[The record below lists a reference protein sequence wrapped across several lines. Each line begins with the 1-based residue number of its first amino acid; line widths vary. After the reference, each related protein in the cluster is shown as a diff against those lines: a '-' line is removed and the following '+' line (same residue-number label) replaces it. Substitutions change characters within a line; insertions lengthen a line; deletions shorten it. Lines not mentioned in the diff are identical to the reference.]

1 MLELPLRLPSGLT
14 LPNRLAKASMTEA
27 IADDSGAP
35 TPAHAR
41 LYGRWGRGGIG
52 MQLTGNVMVDGR
64 YLERPRNVTLDALE
78 GEAGPAAVDAL
89 RAWAKSARTSGAPIL
104 MQISHPGRQ
113 TQKMVSREPVAPS
126 AVAAVKLLGSF
137 GKPRA
142 LREDEIVEIV
152 ERFARLAAIAQRAGF
167 DGVQIHAAHGYLINQ
182 FLSPLT
188 NLRTDSWGG
197 SLAGRA
203 RFLLEV
209 VRAVRARVG
218 RSFTVSVKL
227 NSADFQRGG
236 FVEDDALE
244 VVRMLDAEGV
254 DLLEISGGS
263 YETPAMF
270 TPEGRGRGTDL
281 RPSAYTPDGRE
292 AGTTTLAKAPST
304 IAREAYFLAFAR
316 RVRAVAK
323 LPLMVTGGFR
333 TRAAMEAALAEGA
346 LDLVG
351 LARPLAIEPDL
362 PQRLLDGTTERAAT
376 LAPFRLTIRALS
388 VVAEGA
394 WFGRQ
399 LWRMGRGLEPDPRL
413 GVYRAI
419 VVFFFGELLHAL
431 LRRTPTRSP
440 ALVEATP

>member
-27 IADDSGAP
+27 LADDSGAP
-35 TPAHAR
+35 TPTLGT
-41 LYGRWGRGGIG
+41 LYGRWGRGGVG

-78 GEAGPAAVDAL
+78 GEGSAAAIDAL
-89 RAWAKSARTSGAPIL
+89 RAWAESARAGGAPIF
-104 MQISHPGRQ
+104 MQLSHPGRQ
-113 TQKMVSREPVAPS
+113 TQKMVAREPVAPS

-142 LREDEIVEIV
+142 LRDDEIVDLV
-152 ERFARLAAIAQRAGF
+152 DRFARLAALAQQAGF

-188 NLRTDSWGG
+188 NLRTDRWGG
-197 SLAGRA
+197 SLEARA
-203 RFLLEV
+203 RFLLEI
-209 VRAVRARVG
+209 VRAVRAKVG

-236 FVEDDALE
+236 FAEDDALA
-244 VVRMLDAEGV
+244 VVRMLDAEGI

-270 TPEGRGRGTDL
+270 TVE
-281 RPSAYTPDGRE
+281 GRE
-292 AGTTTLAKAPST
+292 AGTTEPTKAAST

-316 RVRAVAK
+316 RVRAVSQ

-346 LDLVG
+346 LDVVG
-351 LARPLAIEPDL
+351 LARPLAVEPDL
-362 PQRLLDGTTERAAT
+362 PRRLLAGTTERAST
-376 LAPFRLTIRALS
+376 LAPFRLSIRALS
-388 VVAEGA
+388 TVAEGA

-399 LWRMGRGLEPDPRL
+399 LSRMGRGLEPDPRL

-419 VVFFFGELLHAL
+419 LVFFIGELLHAI
-431 LRRTPTRSP
+431 LRRTPQRP
-440 ALVEATP
+440 RALVEATP